1 MNILQICHKPPYPP
15 SDGGTIAMNNV
26 TQGLLRAG
34 HHVRVLAIETPK
46 HKVNNE
52 AMTDTYIAATGFES
66 VYVDTSVSYT
76 AAIKTLF
83 NHKAYQVNRFYSK
96 AFAKKIIEVLKSET
110 FDIVHLES
118 LFTTPY
124 IPIIRQYSKAKIVLR
139 THNIEHQI
147 WKRVAKNEKN
157 WFKKW
162 AIRTMSNQLERYE
175 CGLSGQ
181 IDAYAAIS
189 EPDYQFFSS
198 HYSSIPGTILP
209 LGIDIDDYPN
219 DNEYMPSDVPELF
232 HVGSMNWRPNV
243 EGIEFFL
250 NDVWPLV
257 LERFPDITFTIA
269 GRSIPPFI
277 AQRTDKNL
285 IIVGEVASAND
296 FILSK
301 DIMIVPI
308 LSGSGVRVKIIE
320 GMALGKTIITT
331 SIGAEGLSVEN
342 GKNILVADT
351 PEEFV
356 DAIAKCVNTPDIC
369 AILGENARN
378 FVALNH
384 NNEVITHHLTEFYDA
399 LIHNENQ

>member
-1 MNILQICHKPPYPP
+1 MKILQICHKPPYPP

-26 TQGLLRAG
+26 TQGLIQAG
-34 HHVRVLAIETPK
+34 HQVKVLAIETPK
-46 HKVNNE
+46 HKVSRDMLNGE
-52 AMTDTYIAATGFES
+52 YLSATNFES
-66 VYVDTSVSYT
+66 VFVDTSISY
-76 AAIKTLF
+76 AAALKTIF
-83 NHKAYQVNRFYSK
+83 TRKAYQVSRFYTK
-96 AFAKKIIEVLKSET
+96 AFAKKIAEVLNKEQ
-110 FDIVHLES
+110 FDIIHLES

-124 IPIIRQYSKAKIVLR
+124 IPVIRQYSKAKIVLR

-157 WFKKW
+157 WLRKW
-162 AIRTMSNQLERYE
+162 AIRHMSNQLERYE
-175 CGLSGQ
+175 CGLAGQ
-181 IDAYAAIS
+181 IDAFAAIS
-189 EPDYQFFSS
+189 EPDYRFFSA
-198 HYSSIPGTILP
+198 HYGSLPGTILP
-209 LGIDIDDYPN
+209 LGIDIDDYPY
-219 DNEYMPSDVPELF
+219 DDEHMPSDVPELF

-250 NDVWPLV
+250 DEVWPLV
-257 LERFPDITFTIA
+257 LERFPEITFTIA
-269 GRSIPPFI
+269 GRSIPPAI

-285 IIVGEVASAND
+285 IVAGEVPSANE

-331 SIGAEGLSVEN
+331 SIGAEGLAVEN

-356 DAIAKCVNTPDIC
+356 EAIAKCVHTPDIC

-384 NNEVITHHLTEFYDA
+384 NNEVITHNLTDFYES
-399 LIHNENQ
+399 LIRNENE

>member
-1 MNILQICHKPPYPP
+1 MKILQICHKPPFPP

-26 TQGLLRAG
+26 TQGLLHAG
-34 HHVRVLAIETPK
+34 HKVKVLAIETPK
-46 HKVNNE
+46 HRVNRDALPSE
-52 AMTDTYIAATGFES
+52 YLSATGFES
-66 VYVDTSVSYT
+66 VFVDTSISYT
-76 AAIKTLF
+76 AAFKTVF
-83 NHKAYQVNRFYSK
+83 TRKAYQVSRFYSK
-96 AFAKKIIEVLKSET
+96 NFAKKIAEVLKKEH
-110 FDIVHLES
+110 FDIIHLES

-124 IPIIRQYSKAKIVLR
+124 ISIIRQFSNAKIVLR

-157 WFKKW
+157 WLKKW
-162 AIRTMSNQLERYE
+162 AIRFMSNQLERYE
-175 CGLSGQ
+175 SGLGGE
-181 IDAYAAIS
+181 IDAFAAIS
-189 EPDYQFFSS
+189 EPDYHFFSTLYGS
-198 HYSSIPGTILP
+198 LPGTILP
-209 LGIDIDDYPN
+209 LGIDIDDYP
-219 DNEYMPSDVPELF
+219 DNEEYMPSDVPELF

-250 NDVWPLV
+250 DDVWPLV

-269 GRSIPPFI
+269 GRSIPPAI
-277 AQRTDKNL
+277 AERTDKNL
-285 IIVGEVASAND
+285 IIAGEVPSAND

-331 SIGAEGLSVEN
+331 SIGAEGLAVEN

-356 DAIAKCVNTPDIC
+356 EAIAKCVHTPDIC

-384 NNEVITHHLTEFYDA
+384 NNEVITQNLVDFYDA

>member
-1 MNILQICHKPPYPP
+1 MKILQICHKPPFPP

-26 TQGLLRAG
+26 TQGLLHAG
-34 HHVRVLAIETPK
+34 HQVKVLAIETPK
-46 HKVNNE
+46 HRVNRNALPSE
-52 AMTDTYIAATGFES
+52 YLSATGFES
-66 VYVDTSVSYT
+66 VFVDTSISYT
-76 AAIKTLF
+76 AAFETVF
-83 NHKAYQVNRFYSK
+83 TRKAYQVSRFYSK
-96 AFAKKIIEVLKSET
+96 NFAKKIAEVLKKEH
-110 FDIVHLES
+110 FDIIHLES

-124 IPIIRQYSKAKIVLR
+124 ISIIRQFSNAKIVLR

-147 WKRVAKNEKN
+147 WKRVAKNERN
-157 WFKKW
+157 WIKKW
-162 AIRTMSNQLERYE
+162 AIRYMSNQLERYE
-175 CGLSGQ
+175 CGLAGQ
-181 IDAYAAIS
+181 IDAFAAIS
-189 EPDYQFFSS
+189 EPDYHFFSTLYGS
-198 HYSSIPGTILP
+198 LPGTILP
-209 LGIDIDDYPN
+209 LGIDIDDYP
-219 DNEYMPSDVPELF
+219 DNEEYMPSDVPELF

-250 NDVWPLV
+250 DDVWPLV
-257 LERFPDITFTIA
+257 LERFPEITFTIA
-269 GRSIPPFI
+269 GRSIPPTI
-277 AQRTDKNL
+277 AHRTDKNL
-285 IIVGEVASAND
+285 IIAGEVPSANE

-331 SIGAEGLSVEN
+331 TIGAEGLAVEN

-356 DAIAKCVNTPDIC
+356 EAIAKCVHTPDIC

-384 NNEVITHHLTEFYDA
+384 NNEVITQNLVDFYDA
-399 LIHNENQ
+399 LIHNEDQ

>member
-1 MNILQICHKPPYPP
+1 
-15 SDGGTIAMNNV
+15 MNNV
-26 TQGLLRAG
+26 TQGLLHAG
-34 HHVRVLAIETPK
+34 HRVKVLAIETPK
-46 HKVNNE
+46 HKVNPYSLPAE
-52 AMTDTYIAATGFES
+52 YLSATGFES
-66 VYVDTSVSYT
+66 VFVDTSISY
-76 AAIKTLF
+76 AAAFKTIF
-83 NHKAYQVNRFYSK
+83 TRKAYQVNRFYSK
-96 AFAKKIIEVLKSET
+96 AFAKKIAEVLKKDQ
-110 FDIVHLES
+110 FDIIHLES

-124 IPIIRQYSKAKIVLR
+124 IPVIRQHSKAKIVLR

-147 WKRVAKNEKN
+147 WKRVAKNERN

-162 AIRTMSNQLERYE
+162 AIRYMSNQLERYE

-189 EPDYQFFSS
+189 EPDYNFFAD
-198 HYSSIPGTILP
+198 HYRNIPGTILP
-209 LGIDIDDYPN
+209 LGIDIDDYP
-219 DNEYMPSDVPELF
+219 DDEEYMPSDVPELF

-250 NDVWPLV
+250 DEVWPLV
-257 LERFPDITFTIA
+257 LERFPGITFTIA
-269 GRSIPPFI
+269 GRCIPPAI

-285 IIVGEVASAND
+285 IIAGEVPSANA

-331 SIGAEGLSVEN
+331 SLGAEGLAVEN

-356 DAIAKCVNTPDIC
+356 EAIAKCVNTPDIC

-384 NNEVITHHLTEFYDA
+384 NNEVITKNLTEFYDA